1 MFQEPNKFAR
11 LAGRN
16 RARARLHEGDRGQV
30 RCEALGAGPADGGV
44 VHALATLSGWDSRIK
59 WGAPVSEKTQVQHVD
74 IELAVVLGRCQ
85 MPMQQLLRMGRG
97 AVIPLDTK
105 ESDQL
110 WILAA
115 GHPIARG
122 EITIQGDRLCITV
135 TDAADVHEFNA
146 VA

>member
-1 MFQEPNKFAR
+1 MSQR
-11 LAGRN
+11 S
-16 RARARLHEGDRGQV
+16 QV
-30 RCEALGAGPADGGV
+30 
-44 VHALATLSGWDSRIK
+44 H
-59 WGAPVSEKTQVQHVD
+59 HVD
-74 IELAVVLGRCQ
+74 VELAVVLGRCQ

-110 WILAA
+110 WILAN
-115 GHPIARG
+115 GHPVARG

-135 TDAADVHEFNA
+135 TEQADVHEFNA

>member
-1 MFQEPNKFAR
+1 
-11 LAGRN
+11 
-16 RARARLHEGDRGQV
+16 
-30 RCEALGAGPADGGV
+30 
-44 VHALATLSGWDSRIK
+44 
-59 WGAPVSEKTQVQHVD
+59 VSERSQVHHVD

-110 WILAA
+110 WILAN
-115 GHPIARG
+115 GHPVARG

-135 TDAADVHEFNA
+135 TEPADVHEFNA

>member
-1 MFQEPNKFAR
+1 MSNK
-11 LAGRN
+11 
-16 RARARLHEGDRGQV
+16 
-30 RCEALGAGPADGGV
+30 
-44 VHALATLSGWDSRIK
+44 S
-59 WGAPVSEKTQVQHVD
+59 QVQRVD
-74 IELAVVLGRCQ
+74 IELSVVLGRCR

-105 ESDQL
+105 ETDEL

-135 TDAADVHEFNA
+135 TEAADVHEFNA
-146 VA
+146 AA

>member
-1 MFQEPNKFAR
+1 MNVE
-11 LAGRN
+11 
-16 RARARLHEGDRGQV
+16 V
-30 RCEALGAGPADGGV
+30 
-44 VHALATLSGWDSRIK
+44 
-59 WGAPVSEKTQVQHVD
+59 
-74 IELAVVLGRCQ
+74 AVLLGRSH

-97 AVIPLDTK
+97 AVIPLDTH
-105 ESDQL
+105 ETDQL

-135 TDAADVHEFNA
+135 TEPADVHEFNA